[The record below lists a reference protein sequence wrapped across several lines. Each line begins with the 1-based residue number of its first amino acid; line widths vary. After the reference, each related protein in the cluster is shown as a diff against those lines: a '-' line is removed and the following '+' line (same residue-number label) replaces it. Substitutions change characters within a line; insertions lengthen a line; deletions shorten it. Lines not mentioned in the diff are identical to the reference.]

1 MKKLNKLL
9 YLIIGLSFLLIILPI
24 IFFQF
29 NGIKAFAL
37 SIFHTRENA
46 YGYLQFVGSFLGVVA
61 TISVTIILQEKQKYQ
76 KEQDENQK
84 AILNLYVQLDKAF
97 KKYKEAKNSN
107 LEYKDVKYEKT
118 LSVFGPREIFID
130 PNYIRDLAQIKPI
143 LDDNLYE
150 DIGSGFDAVING
162 YKAYL
167 NLENKLNDAKKGGLE
182 KLILVKEEC
191 QISDISNHAKEDLIQ
206 ELSNAI
212 ALEIIEHV
220 NIMCILYDRKYRNV
234 LERLIKL
241 YR

>member
-9 YLIIGLSFLLIILPI
+9 YLIIVLSFLAIILPI
-24 IFFQF
+24 IFLQF
-29 NGIKAFAL
+29 NSIKAFVLAT
-37 SIFHTRENA
+37 FHTRDNA

-76 KEQDENQK
+76 KEQDENKK
-84 AILNLYVQLDKAF
+84 AALNLYVQLDKAF
-97 KKYKEAKNSN
+97 QKYKEAKNSN
-107 LEYKDVKYEKT
+107 LEYKDIKYQKT
-118 LSVFGPREIFID
+118 FTAFGPREIFID

-150 DIGSGFDAVING
+150 DIGLGFDAVINS

-167 NLENKLNDAKKGGLE
+167 KLKNRLDDAEKGRLEE
-182 KLILVKEEC
+182 LILVKEGC
-191 QISDISNHAKEDLIQ
+191 QISDMPNQIKEDLIQ
-206 ELSNAI
+206 QLSNVI
-212 ALEIIEHV
+212 KLEVIEHV
-220 NIMCILYDRKYRNV
+220 NIMCRLYDKKYRNV